1 MTMTVFDKI
10 PFPDLKVLIYT
21 RPWTKAYFH
30 FLADRL
36 FRPEHATYVSEH
48 RWSESAW
55 LMKPFYTWY
64 KQYHNP
70 EEIFSI
76 LSQEEVNSIIVRC
89 RFLRSVERPQA
100 MRMIYAMWKAIDEVL
115 DGHNPDII
123 VGLAVDTYIL
133 DLMERVARN
142 RGKPYIGLIQTFIH
156 GFSRFTNR
164 GELRIIREPSD
175 EEVDR
180 IYTRLLRQDYVPT
193 YIKKTGK
200 DLATLF
206 LKYYLKDKV
215 KKVVFWGRRVAAKD
229 PLSLHHNAFKFEEK
243 VICKNL
249 SYIFPH
255 RYFDKNWIARIQN
268 AQERPKVYLPLQFY
282 PETSTD
288 YWCSNTDFIRF
299 YDVLDKVLDTL
310 AEDALVCVKEHPMF
324 IGYRSPDVYR
334 KLRGRKNVVLV
345 PFNVPSSSVVELCDV
360 VVTWGNTAGVEARLR
375 GKPVITFGTPYYDV
389 GGCFIKLQSKE
400 DIDQLPRIVRE
411 SMLDSVECDGREV
424 VRKILSG
431 SFQGDFQPVYFSPS
445 NAARVQEVLQ
455 VVKSIKKYIEVL
467 IGSGLDVINT

>member
-1 MTMTVFDKI
+1 MTSFNKTQL
-10 PFPDLKVLIYT
+10 PALKALVYT
-21 RPWTKAYFH
+21 RPWTRAYFH

-36 FRPEHATYVSEH
+36 FRPEHVTYVSDH
-48 RWSESAW
+48 RWNESVW
-55 LMKPFYTWY
+55 LMKPFYVWY
-64 KQYHNP
+64 KRCHDP
-70 EEIFSI
+70 EEVFSI
-76 LSQEEVNSIIVRC
+76 LSEEEVHDIIIRC
-89 RFLRSVERPQA
+89 RFLRSLDRPQA
-100 MRMIYAMWKAIDEVL
+100 MQMICAMWKAIEQVL
-115 DGHNPDII
+115 DEHNPDII
-123 VGLAVDTYIL
+123 IGLIVENYIL
-133 DLMERVARN
+133 DLMDRVARTQ
-142 RGKPYIGLIQTFIH
+142 GKPYIGLIQTFIH

-193 YIKKTGK
+193 YINKTGK
-200 DLATLF
+200 APATLF
-206 LKYYLKDKV
+206 LKYYLKDKI
-215 KKVVFWGRRVAAKD
+215 KRVVFWGRCVAARD
-229 PLSLHHNAFKFEEK
+229 PLSFHHNAFKFKEE

-268 AQERPKVYLPLQFY
+268 AQEQPKVYLPLQFY
-282 PETSTD
+282 PEAGTD
-288 YWCSNTDFIRF
+288 YWCSNTDFIRI
-299 YDVLDKVLDTL
+299 YDVLDRVLDTL

-345 PFNVPSSSVVELCDV
+345 PFNVPSNSVVELCDV
-360 VVTWGNTAGVEARLR
+360 VVTWGNTAGVEARIR
-375 GKPVITFGTPYYDV
+375 GNPVITFGTPYYDV

-411 SMLDSVECDGREV
+411 SMFDSVECDGREV

-431 SFQGDFQPVYFSPS
+431 SFQGDLQPVYFSPS
-445 NAARVQEVLQ
+445 NAARVQEALQ
-455 VVKSIKKYIEVL
+455 VVESIKKYIGAL
-467 IGSGLDVINT
+467 RWDA